1 MDYSIRYLT
10 SDDLY
15 IVKTGGHTVGQ
26 DFVAMAEGLLHH
38 PKWAQNKNVL
48 FDHQELDFE
57 HMSVKDLEEIRDFHR
72 KNEIKMGAGKS
83 AIVVRSGL
91 LTEWNRIWSQ
101 GEKTKNED
109 KVRIFENY
117 HGAINWIKE

>member
-15 IVKTGGHTVGQ
+15 VVKTGGRVIGQ

-38 PKWAQNKNVL
+38 PKWTQNKNVL

-57 HMSVKDLEEIRDFHR
+57 HMSAKDLEEIRDFR
-72 KNEIKMGAGKS
+72 AKNESKLGAGKS
-83 AIVVRSGL
+83 AIVLKSGML
-91 LTEWNRIWSQ
+91 PEWNRLWSQ
-101 GEKTKNED
+101 GEKIKTGN

-117 HGAINWIKE
+117 NGAISWIRE